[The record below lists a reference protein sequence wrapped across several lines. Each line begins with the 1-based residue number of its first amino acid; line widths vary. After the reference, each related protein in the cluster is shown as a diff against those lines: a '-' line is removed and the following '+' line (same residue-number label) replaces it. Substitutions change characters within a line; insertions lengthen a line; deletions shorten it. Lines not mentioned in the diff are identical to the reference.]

1 MIRNY
6 VRPSILGLSL
16 TIGVLIFTAAFGSTN
31 QRTLNRKCRQV
42 AVQLDTKQ
50 TTQEQIVRAVKDQL
64 NVCGVSATEA
74 EVQTAARNSLNLIS
88 KSKDPEKG
96 VIYVNTKKF
105 TICASWG
112 KDKDFCKSH

>member
-1 MIRNY
+1 MISNY

-16 TIGVLIFTAAFGSTN
+16 TIGLLVVSAAVGSPT
-31 QRTLNRKCRQV
+31 QRTQTTKCRQV
-42 AVQLDTKQ
+42 AVQLDTKE
-50 TTQEQIVRAVKDQL
+50 TTQDQIARIVKQQL
-64 NVCGVSATEA
+64 NTCGVSATES
-74 EVQTAARNSLNLIS
+74 EVQTASRNSLNLIS

>member
-16 TIGVLIFTAAFGSTN
+16 SVGLLIFTAALGSTN
-31 QRTLNRKCRQV
+31 QRTRSRTCRQV

-50 TTQEQIVRAVKDQL
+50 TTQEQIVRVVKDQL
-64 NVCGVSATEA
+64 NACGVSATES